1 MIKTKSAVR
10 EWRVK
15 REFLAMT
22 MKILIR
28 SMALVLG
35 TTVPLLADTAPAPG
49 IFDELPAPNHLRQVE
64 NPDEFLNYQTRTFIQ
79 VATFRG
85 KQSAQLVMNSLKA
98 RGLEPSLYLYQ
109 SYGRGHYVVMVA
121 VGSKQVMRDTLR
133 EVRSLGYADAF
144 ARNYRVPRQ
153 N

>member
-1 MIKTKSAVR
+1 M
-10 EWRVK
+10 
-15 REFLAMT
+15 
-22 MKILIR
+22 
-28 SMALVLG
+28 
-35 TTVPLLADTAPAPG
+35 PLLADTPPAPG

-85 KQSAQLVMNSLKA
+85 KQGAQLVMNSLKV
-98 RGLEPSLYLYQ
+98 RGIDPSLYLYQ
-109 SYGRGHYVVMVA
+109 ARGRGHYVVMVA
-121 VGSKQVMRDTLR
+121 VGSRQVMRDTLR
-133 EVRSLGYADAF
+133 EVKRLGYADAF